1 MGDAGRSVFA
11 GGVAIAAVFGS
22 VFVLDLILRKLGVEM
37 PEVES
42 GPVGSGPTLPGFV
55 EPQALTGLRAVDHP
69 CLRGSRHT
77 WRSSRDGEAK
87 SPPTHSLLHATEFDS
102 DDWSAMCTCG
112 AIQHGLGSHAG
123 CQAWIV
129 VHGSF
134 AAKGFG

>member
-22 VFVLDLILRKLGVEM
+22 VFVLDLVLRRLGVQM
-37 PEVES
+37 PEVDVPARIPPLPARSVESES
-42 GPVGSGPTLPGFV
+42 GH
-55 EPQALTGLRAVDHP
+55 GLRAVDHP

-87 SPPTHSLLHATEFDS
+87 SPPIHKLLHATEFGS

-112 AIQHGLGSHAG
+112 VIQHGCPSYAG

-134 AAKGFG
+134 AAKGLG